1 LLAEEV
7 IKEESVSV
15 GRACRIIGLP
25 RSMFYYKSIKDDS
38 EVEKKLLGFAENK
51 STRGFEHYYGLI
63 RNEGLVW
70 NHKRV
75 KRIYNKLGLNLRRKK
90 RKRVPARI
98 KEPLIK
104 PINMNLTWSMDFM
117 HDAISSGRKVKV
129 LNIIDDYN
137 REALAIDIASS
148 ITGYRV
154 VEVLK
159 MIIDWRGKPEEIR
172 CDNGPE
178 FISAALVQFCEG
190 EKIRIK
196 YTQPGKPVQNAFI
209 ERFNRTFR
217 EDVLNAY
224 IFDTISELRMIAE
237 EWMTEY
243 NEKHPHQSLGG
254 MSPKQYLAVNCRKHL
269 AHAAPVLPQLTA

>member
-1 LLAEEV
+1 MLAEEV

-15 GRACRIIGLP
+15 GRACRIVGLP
-25 RSMFYYKSIKDDS
+25 RSMYYYQSIKDDS
-38 EVEKKLLGFAENK
+38 VVEQKLRGLAEDK

-63 RNEGLVW
+63 RNEGLIW

-75 KRIYNKLGLNLRRKK
+75 KRIYNKLGLNLRRRKK
-90 RKRVPARI
+90 KRVPARV
-98 KEPLIK
+98 KVPLIK
-104 PINMNLTWSMDFM
+104 PLNMNLTWSMDFM
-117 HDAISSGRKVKV
+117 HDALASGRKIKV

-137 REALAIDIASS
+137 REALSIDIASS
-148 ITGYRV
+148 ITGQRV

-159 MIIDWRGKPEEIR
+159 MIIDWRGKPNEIR

-178 FISAALVQFCEG
+178 FISAAVVQFCEK
-190 EKIRIK
+190 ENIRIK

-224 IFDTISELRMIAE
+224 IFDTISELRIIAE
-237 EWMTEY
+237 EWMHEY

-254 MSPKQYLAVNCRKHL
+254 KSPKQYLAVNCRKHL
-269 AHAAPVLPQLTA
+269 APAAPVLPQLTA